1 MTIYKEFNIGGK
13 GSPFGSF
20 GPLVGLIIFIAIAY
34 FMVKGV
40 FAILGFLAPFLLV
53 GAAILDYTVITD
65 FGKFM
70 LKLLKENPL
79 MGLVAI
85 LLVMIGFPVVFGFLF
100 FKAYARRK
108 FKNFAEKVEKEKG
121 RFDEYEEVK
130 SNSKQTEEDDFLILP
145 KIEKPVTNTRTT
157 SEQKGNDYN
166 DLFK

>member
-1 MTIYKEFNIGGK
+1 MTIYKEFNVGGK

-20 GPLVGLIIFIAIAY
+20 GPMIGLILFLALAY

-40 FAILGFLAPFLLV
+40 FTILGFLAPFLLL

-65 FGKFM
+65 FVKFV

-85 LLVMIGFPVVFGFLF
+85 LLVIIGFPAVFGFLF

-130 SNSKQTEEDDFLILP
+130 STTKKDEEDDFLILP
-145 KIEKPVTNTRTT
+145 KIEKPVVNTK
-157 SEQKGNDYN
+157 SNSDQKSNDYN

>member
-13 GSPFGSF
+13 GSPLGSF
-20 GPLVGLIIFIAIAY
+20 GPLIGLIIFITLLY

-40 FAILGFLAPFLLV
+40 FTILGFLAPFLLV

-65 FGKFM
+65 YLKFV

-85 LLVMIGFPVVFGFLF
+85 LLSVVGFPAVSGFLF

-108 FKNFAEKVEKEKG
+108 FKNFAKDADRE
-121 RFDEYEEVK
+121 RNTYSDYEEVK
-130 SNSKQTEEDDFLILP
+130 TTTKQEEDDFLVLP
-145 KIEKPVTNTRTT
+145 KIEKPVEIKKDN
-157 SEQKGNDYN
+157 SGQKDSAYD